1 MIGRGAGRPR
11 LASAILL
18 GLALVLPGCGRPG
31 DENWLRVVRVQ
42 DDDGVVVT
50 SVSSVF
56 QTTETEESTET
67 TTESS
72 GGTTETT
79 TESTETTTTATGSA
93 DYVTVVFVNQST
105 IPGSDDP
112 AGGVTI
118 DRARITYKVSGYSLP
133 EANYAVTL
141 YIPADDSE
149 VELRVPLVSAT
160 LKSWLVANVPA
171 SVRARGLSGS
181 ARLAFHAATD
191 QGGEVEAK
199 AGVGIAFVNQSTTST
214 TTFTSTTE

>member
-31 DENWLRVVRVQ
+31 DENWLRVLRVQ

-56 QTTETEESTET
+56 QTTETEES
-67 TTESS
+67 
-72 GGTTETT
+72 TETT

-141 YIPADDSE
+141 YVPADDSE

-181 ARLAFHAATD
+181 ARLTFHAATD